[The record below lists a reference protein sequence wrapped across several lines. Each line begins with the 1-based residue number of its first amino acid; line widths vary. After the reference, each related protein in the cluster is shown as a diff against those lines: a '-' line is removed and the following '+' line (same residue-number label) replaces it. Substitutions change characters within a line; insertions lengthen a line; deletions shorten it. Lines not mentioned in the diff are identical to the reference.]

1 MTTRK
6 IKNNNLA
13 TNSNSNSNFDFNAS
27 SSSSSSSYSYPPFY
41 SPNNMITV
49 TPSPSTLLTS
59 SATAIE
65 EEFLLSRK
73 IEIAADG
80 LIDYFTTQLNKLK
93 IKSNENTLTIC
104 DYNAALVN
112 EVNPVS
118 FYKRTQIQIVCYL
131 SEFHNNTKPF
141 AKMTRNNILSY

>member
-27 SSSSSSSYSYPPFY
+27 SSSSS
-41 SPNNMITV
+41 
-49 TPSPSTLLTS
+49 PSASTLLTS

-131 SEFHNNTKPF
+131 SEFHNNKKPF
-141 AKMTRNNILSY
+141 AKMARNNILSY